1 MKNIDYKDLLTGHVK
16 DQLDANVLY
25 KRWENSRVHARHRS
39 SRSYLLDDT
48 QTQKERRATS
58 IEVQPQRDS

>member
-1 MKNIDYKDLLTGHVK
+1 MTNNDLKILLTGHVK

-25 KRWENSRVHARHRS
+25 KRWENSRVQARHRS
-39 SRSYLLDDT
+39 TGSYLLDNA
-48 QTQKERRATS
+48 QAQKERRETS

>member
-1 MKNIDYKDLLTGHVK
+1 MTNNDLKTLLTGHVK

-25 KRWENSRVHARHRS
+25 KRWERSRVQARHRS
-39 SRSYLLDDT
+39 ARSYLLDDT
-48 QTQKERRATS
+48 QTQEERRATS